1 MENMENIDIS
11 ILNDKT
17 MIGTYKES
25 SIYRDMESIDT
36 AIRTFLIAYRHFFP
50 EPNPEKII
58 NHL

>member
-1 MENMENIDIS
+1 MENIDIS
-11 ILNDKT
+11 ILNDKGT
-17 MIGTYKES
+17 IGTYKES

-36 AIRTFLIAYRHFFP
+36 AIRTFLIAYHHFFP